1 MLSNTKLQSIGYLHQ
16 KHSIGISINTN
27 KETNA
32 DELMKYADIALSKA
46 KEKGRNTY
54 QFYSSAMEYGTLNRL
69 TLESELRIAI
79 QRNEFEL
86 FYQPQVNI
94 QTGELIGLEGLIRW
108 NHPIKGMIYPD
119 AFIPL
124 AEENGMILP
133 IGEKVIEWAC
143 QQNIAWQHAGLPKF
157 PISVNLSVKQFMQPN
172 IVERI
177 TDILDNTGLDPKYL
191 ELEIT
196 ESLTLD
202 VDYAEKVLNELKMLG
217 VLICIDDFGKGYS
230 SLHYLKRYPISR
242 IKIDRSFV
250 RDIMVDQNDAQIV
263 LTIIAMSRHL
273 NMKVIAEGVENIE
286 QLRFLGNNDCMDI
299 QGYLISQPISASD
312 FEAWWADWRLGYRN
326 YPEVNS
332 SISLRSM
339 E

>member
-1 MLSNTKLQSIGYLHQ
+1 MHITL
-16 KHSIGISINTN
+16 SIGISINTN

-143 QQNIAWQHAGLPKF
+143 HQNIAWQRAGLPKF